1 VFPSIAVALQV
12 YLNCSGG
19 ISPSIRHGRCRCPRR
34 VRAAV
39 HARGCKLPPALLLQS
54 NGLFFNRFSS
64 VLFTEKL
71 ILLPPSYLPNQVASL
86 ISSFLHCTPGT
97 AVSVASCLREHRCH
111 TSPRIASPHN
121 SCCFRPYQRRRT
133 ATLARFSIP
142 SSSTILAAFSRPAKV
157 DSGTFTA
164 WLTALRSAGD
174 ALLLLIDF
182 NSEGVQ
188 AMQAAA
194 AASGV
199 DMRRIVAVPT
209 MAEGAFSAPVN
220 SRLFRPCDTVLCSR
234 FCRLVMRCRCSVRHA
249 HVQRPHHRDL

>member
-1 VFPSIAVALQV
+1 LRPSSTRR
-12 YLNCSGG
+12 CS
-19 ISPSIRHGRCRCPRR
+19 
-34 VRAAV
+34 RA
-39 HARGCKLPPALLLQS
+39 RTCKLPPALLLQS

-97 AVSVASCLREHRCH
+97 AVSVASCLQEHRYL
-111 TSPRIASPHN
+111 SILRIASPHN
-121 SCCFRPYQRRRT
+121 SCCFRPYQRHRT
-133 ATLARFSIP
+133 TTLARFSLP

-157 DSGTFTA
+157 DSGTFKA
-164 WLTALRSAGD
+164 WLTALRSSGD

-182 NSEGVQ
+182 NSEGVK

-220 SRLFRPCDTVLCSR
+220 SFLFRPRDAALCRR
-234 FCRLVMRCRCSVRHA
+234 FCRLVVRCRCRVRHT
-249 HVQRPHHRDL
+249 HLQRPHHRDLQHVRQVT